1 MLSESIIALG
11 FAIAAYASSKLFSD
25 LQQLPRLKV
34 QPDPIPRSMHY
45 LNVRSAVPESDW
57 IHIKKVMIG
66 NTVMRTPKCQCC
78 GAAGPLECHEVW
90 IFTWPRT
97 QRLDGLKLLCHL
109 CHMVHHIGFAIYNKE
124 ARKRGEGEK
133 VIQHFMKVNGIDRK
147 TADRYIKQSFR
158 NARQLNRFSPLTMS
172 RQHRLDLTYLNE
184 ERFGFKRTFTTD
196 ERKSCNPKN
205 KA

>member
-11 FAIAAYASSKLFSD
+11 FAIAAYASAKLFSS
-25 LQQLPRLKV
+25 LHELPRLKV

-45 LNVRSAVPESDW
+45 LNVRSAVPEKQW
-57 IHIKKVMIG
+57 IEIKNVMMG
-66 NTVMRTPKCQCC
+66 NTVMRTPKCECC

-97 QRLDGLKLLCHL
+97 QKLGGLKLLCHK
-109 CHMVHHIGFAIYNKE
+109 CHMIHHIGFAMHK
-124 ARKRGEGEK
+124 GEGEEI
-133 VIQHFMKVNGIDRK
+133 IQHFMKVNGIDRR

-158 NARQLNRFSPLTMS
+158 KARQLNRFSPITMS
-172 RQHRLDLTYLNE
+172 KQHRLDLTYLNDD
-184 ERFGFKRTFTTD
+184 RFKLKRNFTTD
-196 ERKSCNPKN
+196 ERKSCNPKS